1 MCVILVCPPDVRPG
15 PKILE
20 ACQLS
25 NPHGAGVGWRQR
37 GRVHWMKNLAAD
49 EVHQLLSQLE
59 GEVVIHFRWASVGG
73 VDARLCHP
81 FPVNAAASTKLSGTS
96 QRLLFHNG
104 TWGDW
109 KRAMAHVPSVQESIE
124 EGPISDSRAMALLVH
139 HLGKAEILEHVG
151 GRVVLFGAKTTRF
164 FGDWKEWGGMTCSN
178 LGFLYGLER
187 AERPRKPARRISSG
201 LDEKTE
207 PMELALFGSDSL
219 EGGAL

>member
-1 MCVILVCPPDVRPG
+1 
-15 PKILE
+15 
-20 ACQLS
+20 
-25 NPHGAGVGWRQR
+25 
-37 GRVHWMKNLAAD
+37 MKNLAAD
-49 EVHQLLSQLE
+49 EVHQLLAQLE

-109 KRAMAHVPSVQESIE
+109 KRALKHVPEAML
-124 EGPISDSRAMALLVH
+124 GAGDTPLSDSRAMALLVH

-151 GRVVLFGAKTTRF
+151 GRVVLFGVKTTRF
-164 FGDWKEWGGMTCSN
+164 FGDWREWGGMRCSN

-187 AERPRKPARRISSG
+187 GERPPKALRELSGG

-207 PMELALFGSDSL
+207 PMELALFGGDSW